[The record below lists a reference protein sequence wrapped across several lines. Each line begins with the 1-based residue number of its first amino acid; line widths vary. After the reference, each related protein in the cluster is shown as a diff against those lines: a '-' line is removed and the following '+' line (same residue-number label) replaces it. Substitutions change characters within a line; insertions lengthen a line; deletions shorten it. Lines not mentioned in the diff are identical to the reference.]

1 MRLTNEDLQFLRQ
14 VHTHLYETN
23 QRQLSVPLAGLIGRM
38 ETMRDEQRNAN
49 KRRATKN
56 RENGYAWN
64 SSCHPK
70 KSKYKKEVAGNDTD
84 REVD

>member
-38 ETMRDEQRNAN
+38 EMMRDEQRASN
-49 KRRATKN
+49 KRRAAKN
-56 RENGYAWN
+56 RENGYTWN
-64 SSCHPK
+64 SSYHPK
-70 KSKYKKEVAGNDTD
+70 KSKYTKEAENDGAD
-84 REVD
+84 

>member
-38 ETMRDEQRNAN
+38 EMMRDEQRKAN

-64 SSCHPK
+64 SSYHPK
-70 KSKYKKEVAGNDTD
+70 KSKYIEEAESND
-84 REVD
+84 VD

>member
-38 ETMRDEQRNAN
+38 EMMRDEQRKAN
-49 KRRATKN
+49 KRRAAKN

-64 SSCHPK
+64 SSYHPK
-70 KSKYKKEVAGNDTD
+70 KSKYIEEAESNDTD
-84 REVD
+84 

>member
-14 VHTHLYETN
+14 VHTYLYETN

-38 ETMRDEQRNAN
+38 EMMSDEQRKAN
-49 KRRATKN
+49 KRRAAKN

-64 SSCHPK
+64 SSYHPK
-70 KSKYKKEVAGNDTD
+70 KSKYIEEAESNDTD
-84 REVD
+84 